1 MPQEPLLTTEQL
13 AEVLK
18 VPETLVL
25 SFLDQGLLPTAKD
38 TKTTDSSEP
47 KFFRSEV
54 VRALRQYP
62 EAMDA
67 IRQAM
72 RETRK

>member
-38 TKTTDSSEP
+38 TKTTDSCEP

-54 VRALRQYP
+54 VRVLRQYP

-72 RETRK
+72 RETRT